1 MYPDN
6 NSIILKKNQDIL
18 MLDYI
23 SNYTTHKL
31 KIIIH
36 EHFVFEIFSSGEVKK
51 SE

>member
-1 MYPDN
+1 
-6 NSIILKKNQDIL
+6 

-51 SE
+51 IGIIGVTFI

>member
-1 MYPDN
+1 
-6 NSIILKKNQDIL
+6 

-36 EHFVFEIFSSGEVKK
+36 EHFVFEIFSSGEVKNRNNWCYFYIK
-51 SE
+51 

>member
-6 NSIILKKNQDIL
+6 NSIILKKQDIL